1 MEGQTLRD
9 ISNGS
14 DWIIYVV
21 VVVLAIMAITLLLGK
36 GAWMIAGYNTATK
49 EEKEKYNEKALCR
62 VVGAG
67 LALIAVLA
75 LIMGIFQDVLPASFA
90 TVSLVVILVD
100 VVAILVLGNTVC
112 RKK

>member
-9 ISNGS
+9 ISNGP

-21 VVVLAIMAITLLLGK
+21 VTVLAIMAIMLLLGK

-67 LALIAVLA
+67 LALVAVLVF
-75 LIMGIFQDVLPASFA
+75 IMGIFQDVLPASMA
-90 TVSLVVILVD
+90 VVSLIVIVVD

>member
-1 MEGQTLRD
+1 M
-9 ISNGS
+9 
-14 DWIIYVV
+14 V

-67 LALIAVLA
+67 LALITVLA